1 MAASTAADHF
11 CLRWNNY
18 QINMVSELDSL
29 RKDEDL
35 VDVTL
40 SCEGQLLKA
49 HKVILSACSSYFRNV
64 FKENPC
70 KHPVVILKDVSHED
84 VEALLSFVYQG
95 VVYISEK
102 KLASFLHTAELLQI
116 RGLTGAASTMKA
128 DMSQYSTDKSTTL
141 ASGPPPLAPANV
153 GNNWKP
159 VAKKSS
165 GSNPSSPAPSAPK
178 RRKAPP
184 SRIPPSE
191 DADNT
196 SNQEIEE
203 SSEEEHQSLQHQA
216 LQQQHPS
223 QQHHQYHPQ
232 LPLSS
237 NQEAAPVIVKSE
249 DGFAHDEEEYEDGTR
264 GSFHGGEGESS
275 SGETTGYYQSLAS
288 VDMGDEGDE
297 EEDEEGDG
305 RDDKGGVTAA
315 SVATLLERS
324 LVAVSRSGTDVQGSS
339 SNSSVGALSIFPG
352 SVAHGGVDHANPTDR
367 LGRRPCP
374 LCQKIISN
382 KSNLLKH
389 MRIRHSDEY
398 NPAGCVLCGKVFKNK
413 YSLRAHINIYHKEV
427 TSSMPSPL
435 SSNSK
440 IDQYSFNPNLI
451 NPQNFQLSQQQ
462 QPQNVNQLP
471 TTTPNFPPQNSNM
484 INSNPTMPPN
494 NFQLPASSGFNPVVQ
509 QQQQQQQ
516 QQQNTSMPNFALSS
530 PVSTVS
536 TAAIISSNNFNLPLS
551 GPPPAPNSPHTIAA
565 YPTFQHPAAAQFIV
579 PTTN

>member
-352 SVAHGGVDHANPTDR
+352 SVAHGGVDHANPTDSRPKYPDWKCMQPQVCR
-367 LGRRPCP
+367 LCF
-374 LCQKIISN
+374 KVFSN
-382 KSNLLKH
+382 AGNLRQHVTNVHLPGE
-389 MRIRHSDEY
+389 R
-398 NPAGCVLCGKVFKNK
+398 VLCNICSRYFKNK
-413 YSLRAHINIYHKEV
+413 EYLRKH
-427 TSSMPSPL
+427 
-435 SSNSK
+435 
-440 IDQYSFNPNLI
+440 Q
-451 NPQNFQLSQQQ
+451 
-462 QPQNVNQLP
+462 
-471 TTTPNFPPQNSNM
+471 
-484 INSNPTMPPN
+484 
-494 NFQLPASSGFNPVVQ
+494 VQ
-509 QQQQQQQ
+509 
-516 QQQNTSMPNFALSS
+516 TH
-530 PVSTVS
+530 
-536 TAAIISSNNFNLPLS
+536 NLPLKRPRGHS
-551 GPPPAPNSPHTIAA
+551 LPNNPANCQMSPANFHFTKIKSEK
-565 YPTFQHPAAAQFIV
+565 F
-579 PTTN
+579 